1 MMRARIA
8 VVIPC
13 LDEGITIAKV
23 VRDAQRALPGAE
35 GAHSELATLRD
46 GWRILLL
53 IGHLVREERPL
64 AFFGSLFV
72 LLLVLCL
79 ALDVPVVQEF
89 LRTGP
94 VPRLPTAL
102 LAAALGLLAFSSLAC
117 GLVLDTVTRG
127 RKEMKRSR
135 DLALPGP
142 GAGIEA
148 AQTKES
154 AFEAAP
160 TDWTR

>member
-1 MMRARIA
+1 M
-8 VVIPC
+8 
-13 LDEGITIAKV
+13 
-23 VRDAQRALPGAE
+23 
-35 GAHSELATLRD
+35 RD

-79 ALDVPVVQEF
+79 ALGVPVVQKF